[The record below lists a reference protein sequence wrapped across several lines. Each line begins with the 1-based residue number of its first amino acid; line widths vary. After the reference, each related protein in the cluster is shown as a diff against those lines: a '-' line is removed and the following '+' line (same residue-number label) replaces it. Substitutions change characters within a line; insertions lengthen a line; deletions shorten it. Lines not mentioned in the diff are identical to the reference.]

1 MVFVVS
7 GNPAFSL
14 AKWLLLQ
21 HEVFLVS
28 GNPTCSLAEWP
39 SSSACSLVMSASP
52 VFSFLLLYVVF
63 VVTGNPT
70 F

>member
-1 MVFVVS
+1 MFFVVS
-7 GNPAFSL
+7 RNPAFSL

-21 HEVFLVS
+21 HEVFVVS

-39 SSSACSLVMSASP
+39 SSSACSLVVSASCA
-52 VFSFLLLYVVF
+52 FSFLLLYVVF